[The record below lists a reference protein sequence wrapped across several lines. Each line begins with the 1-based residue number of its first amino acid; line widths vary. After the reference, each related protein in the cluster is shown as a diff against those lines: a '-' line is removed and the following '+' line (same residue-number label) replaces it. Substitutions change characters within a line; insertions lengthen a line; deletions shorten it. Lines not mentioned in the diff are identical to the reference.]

1 MRLLLDTSAVLRVAA
16 GSLSPPAAAALGA
29 GGLAVVSPVIPWE
42 LAIKVKNRKLALPL
56 PPLEYVVNVARR
68 YRLTFSPTGLDAAL
82 LCAAA
87 DLPLIHRDP
96 FDRILIATAIRDR
109 LSLLTPDRQIAAYP
123 GVTTVW

>member
-1 MRLLLDTSAVLRVAA
+1 
-16 GSLSPPAAAALGA
+16 
-29 GGLAVVSPVIPWE
+29 
-42 LAIKVKNRKLALPL
+42 
-56 PPLEYVVNVARR
+56 
-68 YRLTFSPTGLDAAL
+68 